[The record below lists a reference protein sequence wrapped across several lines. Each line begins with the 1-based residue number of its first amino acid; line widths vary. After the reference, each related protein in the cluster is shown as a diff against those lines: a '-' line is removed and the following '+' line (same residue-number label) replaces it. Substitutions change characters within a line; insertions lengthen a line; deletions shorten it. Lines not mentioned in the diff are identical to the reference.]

1 MRHAFHFVTK
11 TINRSIHLCVLLV
24 TYISS
29 HALVSG
35 AVILLAH
42 RNWYTVMFFF
52 SSLRCLLHLQC
63 IWCAKPLSVTCS
75 RCILMKIESFLSMS
89 FIRVQKWMMLRSHA
103 AAESSRWSLM
113 LLLLLLLL
121 TRWWWCLFVYF
132 LHFTRLCHVFPSEM
146 NIYSNTYGFC
156 TVILVKIT
164 GLSF

>member
-1 MRHAFHFVTK
+1 MRHAFHSVTK
-11 TINRSIHLCVLLV
+11 TINRSIYLCVLLV

-42 RNWYTVMFFF
+42 RNWYTAMFFF
-52 SSLRCLLHLQC
+52 IRCLLHLQC
-63 IWCAKPLSVTCS
+63 IWCASPLSVAS
-75 RCILMKIESFLSMS
+75 PRCILMKIESFLSMS
-89 FIRVQKWMMLRSHA
+89 FIRAQKWMMLRSHA
-103 AAESSRWSLM
+103 AAESSRWLPM
-113 LLLLLLLL
+113 LLLLLQLL

-132 LHFTRLCHVFPSEM
+132 LHFSRLCHVLPSKM

-164 GLSF
+164 VLSF